1 MSEVKRYKVK
11 ATELHGLDVEL
22 SGHVAVVVMEGDYHA
37 ESARADTAVRELA
50 KVKAELNET
59 WIDEHQTVWTR
70 PTAWAYMQVCKA
82 HDKHQARAD
91 RAEARVKELEQYCRD
106 QDRNR
111 EDAIIEALE
120 KQECAEAAYKELAQ
134 LVEGLPKYKGEVVA
148 IQDTDV
154 FWQVCWR
161 GDDGEFELVCDH
173 MNKREADALAALLAW
188 RQKEAHD
195 GL

>member
-91 RAEARVKELEQYCRD
+91 RAEAV
-106 QDRNR
+106 
-111 EDAIIEALE
+111 
-120 KQECAEAAYKELAQ
+120 YKELAQ
-134 LVEGLPKYKGEVVA
+134 IVEGLPKLNNLEIGDVKEVLA
-148 IQDTDV
+148 
-154 FWQVCWR
+154 R
-161 GDDGEFELVCDH
+161 ALV
-173 MNKREADALAALLAW
+173 RAGYGRWIADALAKLLAW